1 MEMNE
6 KLGKTRKWMV
16 LCLIL
21 PFILLMSGCLYV
33 EVKDNVK
40 NPDKYFREANRKIRK
55 LERQFPD
62 RRGPVSTISV
72 LVYESSE
79 QKIIRVEAPLCLID
93 ACMDTSDIHDIDIG
107 CDFNFQKIRDL
118 KDLGPGM
125 IMEADTEESRILI
138 WIE

>member
-1 MEMNE
+1 MNE
-6 KLGKTRKWMV
+6 KLGKTRKWMR
-16 LCLIL
+16 LCMIL

-33 EVKDNVK
+33 EVKDDVK

-62 RRGPVSTISV
+62 RRGPVSTINV

-79 QKIIRVEAPLCLID
+79 RKIIRVEAPIFLID
-93 ACMDTSDIHDIDIG
+93 ACMDTSDIYDIDID
-107 CDFNFQKIRDL
+107 CDFDFQKIRNL

-125 IMEADTEESRILI
+125 IMEADTEESRVLI